1 MSPTLCLNMIVKNES
16 NIIERLLSSV
26 VDIIDCY
33 CICDTGSDDNTI
45 EIITKFFEKHNKPGK
60 IVEKPFNNFCVNR
73 NYAIQQAIHMAE
85 YLIFLDADMML
96 NVSNN
101 FSKDTLTSDFYH
113 IKQYT
118 NSGFFYYNVRIASTK
133 CNPKYYGVTHE
144 YLSTD
149 NFNKDT
155 LNTLNIY
162 DINDGGCKENKFL
175 RDIQLLSEGLKQ
187 EPTNARYMFYLANSY
202 RDTSQLDKAIEYYT
216 ERIKLGGW
224 EEEIHNSM
232 YNIGICYKR
241 KKDNAAFVYCMIE
254 AWNYRPTRIEPLFH
268 IIEHYVYERK
278 YQIAKIYYDL
288 AKNITIPTDI
298 LFIEGDMYGH
308 KLDYLYTLMACY
320 CKNTENVY
328 KCFESLFKNPKYN
341 LDKLLGNY
349 NVYVPIL
356 DEIQYIDISCS
367 HTFEINGKNTLLYG
381 GNPSIIQYKNG
392 YIVNMS
398 LINSREESNTN
409 THTYNKCLTLDKQ
422 FNIQKFTFFDNN
434 KHPKNGIENI
444 ILTKKGEQILFTGNM
459 KNLDNTFELCYG
471 KYNIC
476 DTVLNANPIQYT
488 EEIMKDI
495 SFIPDTKEYIY
506 KWFPLSTC
514 KMVKKS
520 NNNFKLVKNIEKT
533 MPTFFHLATGSGPGF
548 RYNDEIWFVVR
559 YVNPNDNP
567 VNYSF
572 NCIVVLDNSYNCK
585 WYSYPFKLLNKSA
598 DISQG
603 VIVEKDNLIFTHS
616 HDDSRSRISIID
628 KSTFITKYKIV
639 P

>member
-45 EIITKFFEKHNKPGK
+45 QLIKNFFEKNNKPGK
-60 IVEKPFNNFCVNR
+60 IVEKPFINFCVNR
-73 NYAIQQAIHMAE
+73 NYAIQQSINMAD
-85 YLIFLDADMML
+85 YLLFLDADMVL
-96 NVSNN
+96 KISNN
-101 FSKDTLTSDFYH
+101 FSKDALTSDFYQ

-118 NSGFFYYNVRIASTK
+118 NSEFFYYNVRIASTK

-144 YLSTD
+144 FLSTD
-149 NFNKDT
+149 NLDKDT
-155 LNTLNIY
+155 LNTLNIH

-175 RDIQLLSEGLKQ
+175 RDIQLLLEGLKQ

-202 RDTSQLDKAIEYYT
+202 RDTSQLDKAIECYT

-224 EEEIHNSM
+224 EEEIHNSL

-254 AWNYRPTRIEPLFH
+254 AWNYRDTRIEPLFH

-278 YQIAKIYYDL
+278 YKIAKIYYDL
-288 AKNITIPTDI
+288 AKNITIPNDT
-298 LFIEGDMYGH
+298 LFIEGAMYGH
-308 KLDYLYTLMACY
+308 KLDYLYTLMAYY

-328 KCFESLFKNPKYN
+328 KCFESLFKHPNYK
-341 LDKLLGNY
+341 LEKLLGNY
-349 NVYVPIL
+349 NIYVPIL
-356 DEIQYIDISCS
+356 DVIQHIDISCS
-367 HTFEINGKNTLLYG
+367 HTFQINGKNTLLCG
-381 GNPSIIQYKNG
+381 QNPSIIQYKNG

-398 LINSREESNTN
+398 LLCSTKENS
-409 THTYNKCLTLDKQ
+409 YINKCLTLDKQ
-422 FNIQKFTFFDNN
+422 FNIQKTIFFDNN
-434 KHPKNGIENI
+434 NHTKNSIENI
-444 ILTKKGEQILFTGNM
+444 ILTKKGEQILFTGNI
-459 KNLDNTFELCYG
+459 KKQDNTLELCYG

-476 DTVLNANPIQYT
+476 DTVLKANPIQYT
-488 EEIMKDI
+488 EEIKKDMC
-495 SFIPDTKEYIY
+495 FIPDTNEYIY

-514 KMVKKS
+514 KMVKS
-520 NNNFKLVKNIEKT
+520 NNNFKLVKNIEKA

-548 RYNDEIWFVVR
+548 RYNDEIWFVVC
-559 YVNPNDNP
+559 YVHPMDNT
-567 VNYSF
+567 VDYCF

-585 WYSYPFKLLNKSA
+585 WYSYPFNLLNKSS
-598 DISQG
+598 DISLG
-603 VIVEKDNLIFTHS
+603 VIVEKDTLIFTHCNN
-616 HDDSRSRISIID
+616 DTRSQISIVD
-628 KSTFITKYKIV
+628 KNTFITKYKIL